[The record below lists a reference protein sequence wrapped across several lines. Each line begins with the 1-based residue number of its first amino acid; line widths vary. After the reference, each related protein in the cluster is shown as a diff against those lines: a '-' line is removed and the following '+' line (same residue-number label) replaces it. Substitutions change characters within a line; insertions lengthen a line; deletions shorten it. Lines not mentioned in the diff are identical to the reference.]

1 MYCCCSPCSTRAL
14 TSLCALILL
23 CLCIHPSS
31 ASWLFHPTGTD
42 AATDLSAPTVDD
54 TQWLPVTLPHR
65 DWDDIQGSN
74 NVYGW
79 YRCRFT
85 LPEACAGSD
94 LILKLGIVDDTDW
107 TFVNGTQIGTT
118 AAYDAERVYVIS
130 ADVVHPGENI
140 IAVKVYDIIG
150 TGGLLSDPRLGVRLA
165 HGGNWLFMAGD
176 APAPASWAAA
186 DLDESDWQ
194 SVALPDEEWDKRQP
208 GDNVYGWYRLH
219 FSLPEGFPSTE
230 QVLDLGI
237 VCDVDQAFLNGTL
250 IGETGHFP
258 PEYASVAGE
267 PRLYAI
273 PDGLLR
279 PGDENVLAVRV
290 FNGEARGG
298 IQGEPALFIPIGEP
312 DGAAQTLQRARRLR
326 HAGRLDEARELVDAA
341 LTAGGTPAVIAKT
354 LDELTV
360 IQAAQGQGDEALATF
375 EKMLREYT
383 LESCTGDAVRAVCAI
398 QAERGSLS
406 EDVAYLAEDRITR
419 GDWWLRYGNNGL
431 VLCAAGG
438 DCDVYGLPGTYAF
451 SDPSI
456 RNPDRSP
463 GAPFGYRAL
472 RFVDEGHPTAYN
484 WVAAVTTTDQRALY
498 NPLIRTRTCAWWDD
512 KGETHPFDNQGPD
525 LKVPIELPEGQWR
538 LSAYLVDYDWHATW
552 HPRRHGLVLT
562 DDSGGLLAVADTGKF
577 GNGVWQRF
585 IVRGPC
591 AITLRICK
599 NASSSAILSALM
611 LDRVPPLMP
620 VEACGLARDRASL
633 PQEAVAEYQAVSDL
647 LASSPL
653 QYSRRLEEIAA
664 GSETDPAEGPQAGL
678 RPWLRWQAVLWARD
692 DTTTADAHLD
702 AYMTALRATVTA
714 SEAPRVLDRQV
725 ELLMASRQLAGA
737 QALDA
742 RRSDLL
748 TGGQAR
754 PENVQSAQKLIDR
767 WLPLDDRFATRA
779 FEKQVQALVGGPPD
793 ITLPL
798 LATLVEPYADQGRE
812 LMPEI
817 SGPYR
822 PMVAGHP
829 KVGPLAEPVGIP
841 GFDAIM
847 LPALK
852 DLPRDVALRHFTPFL
867 RRLGERE
874 RLAVLRAPGLAPEE
888 RLKRLDEIVEE
899 TLGEGRVTASV
910 RANRVSLL
918 AGAGRLDEA
927 LQASAELWAMSPE
940 DMQQC
945 GQANL
950 SLGEALVRR
959 GRYAEAV
966 LVYRQVVDRYRE
978 TEPAGARAA
987 LKALAELA
995 RLQGDADAEAKAR
1008 TELEA
1013 LKTP

>member
-14 TSLCALILL
+14 TSLCALILI
-23 CLCIHPSS
+23 CLSIHPSS

-42 AATDLSAPTVDD
+42 AATDLSGSTVDD

-79 YRCRFT
+79 YRCRFA
-85 LPEACAGSD
+85 LPEACAASD

-273 PDGLLR
+273 PDGLLK
-279 PGDENVLAVRV
+279 PGDDNVLAVRV
-290 FNGEARGG
+290 FNGEAKGG

-312 DGAAQTLQRARRLR
+312 DAAATTLQRARALR
-326 HAGRLDEARELVDAA
+326 HAGKLDEARGLVDALLA
-341 LTAGGTPAVIAKT
+341 AGGAPAVIAKA

-360 IQAAQGQGDEALATF
+360 LQAARGQGDEALATF
-375 EKMLREYT
+375 ETMLREYP

-406 EDVAYLAEDRITR
+406 EHAAHLGEDRVTR

-431 VLCAAGG
+431 VLCTAGG
-438 DCDVYGLPGTYAF
+438 DCDVYGLPGAYAF
-451 SDPSI
+451 SDPI
-456 RNPDRSP
+456 IGNPNRSP
-463 GAPFGYRAL
+463 GAPFAYSAL
-472 RFVDEGHPTAYN
+472 RFIDGEGVTAYN
-484 WVAAVTTTDQRALY
+484 WIAAVTTTDQRALY
-498 NPLIRTRTCAWWDD
+498 NPLLRTRTCAWWDD

-525 LKVPIELPEGQWR
+525 LKVSIELPEGEWR
-538 LSAYLVDYDWHATW
+538 LSAYLVDYDWHSTW

-562 DDSGGLLAVADTGKF
+562 EEDGGLLAVADTGKF
-577 GNGVWQRF
+577 GSGVWQRL
-585 IVRGPC
+585 ILRGPQ
-591 AITLRICK
+591 AVTLRICK
-599 NASSSAILSALM
+599 NAANCAILSALM

-620 VEACGLARDRASL
+620 VEACGLTRDRASL
-633 PQEAVAEYQAVSDL
+633 PQEAVAQYQGVSDL
-647 LASSPL
+647 LVSSPI
-653 QYSRRLEEIAA
+653 QYSRRLEEIAT
-664 GSETDPAEGPQAGL
+664 GGQVDPAEGLQAGL
-678 RPWLRWQAVLWARD
+678 RAWLRWQAALWACD
-692 DTTTADAHLD
+692 DTATADAHLD
-702 AYMTALRATVTA
+702 AYITALRGTVGD
-714 SEAPRVLDRQV
+714 SKMPPVLDAQV

-748 TGGQAR
+748 TGAEAGL
-754 PENVQSAQKLIDR
+754 ENVQAMQKLIGR
-767 WLPLDDRFATRA
+767 WLPIDDRFAARA
-779 FEKQVQALVGGPPD
+779 FENQVGVLLKLPAEVG
-793 ITLPL
+793 LPL
-798 LATLVEPYADQGRE
+798 LATLADFYADQGRE

-817 SGPYR
+817 SGPHR
-822 PMVAGHP
+822 PRVARHP
-829 KVGPLAEPVGIP
+829 KAGPLAEPVGIP
-841 GFDAIM
+841 GFGAIV
-847 LPALK
+847 LDALK
-852 DLPRDVALRHFTPFL
+852 ALPRDVALQHFTPFL
-867 RRLGERE
+867 RRWGDRE
-874 RLAVLRAPGLAPEE
+874 RLGVLKAPGLALEE
-888 RLKRLDEIVEE
+888 QLRRFGAVIEQ
-899 TLGEGRVTASV
+899 TLGEPRVTASV
-910 RANRVSLL
+910 RSNCVHVL
-918 AGAGRLDEA
+918 AESGRIDEA
-927 LQASAELWAMSPE
+927 LAASVELWAMSPE
-940 DMQQC
+940 DMQQW
-945 GQANL
+945 GHVNL
-950 SLGEALVRR
+950 TLGEALVRR
-959 GRYAEAV
+959 GRYAEAIP
-966 LVYRQVVDRYRE
+966 VYRQVVDHYRE

>member
-1 MYCCCSPCSTRAL
+1 MHGCCTPCPTRAL

-23 CLCIHPSS
+23 CLCIHPST

-42 AATDLSAPTVDD
+42 AATDFSAPAVDD
-54 TQWLPVTLPHR
+54 TQWQPVTLPHR

-85 LPEACAGSD
+85 LPEACAGSE
-94 LILKLGIVDDTDW
+94 LTLKLGIVDDTDW

-118 AAYDAERVYVIS
+118 AAYDAERVYVIP
-130 ADVVHPGENI
+130 ADVVHPGENV

-176 APAPASWAAA
+176 APEPASWAAT
-186 DLDESDWQ
+186 DLDETDWQ
-194 SVALPDEEWDKRQP
+194 SVAVPDEEWDKRQP
-208 GDNVYGWYRLH
+208 GDNVYGWYRLP
-219 FSLPEGFPSTE
+219 FSLPEGFPATE

-279 PGDENVLAVRV
+279 PGDDNVLAVRV
-290 FNGEARGG
+290 FNGEAKGG

-312 DGAAQTLQRARRLR
+312 DAAAATLQRARALR
-326 HAGRLDEARELVDAA
+326 HAGKLDEARGLVDA
-341 LTAGGTPAVIAKT
+341 LLPAGGAPAVIAKA

-360 IQAAQGQGDEALATF
+360 LQAARGQGDEALATF
-375 EKMLREYT
+375 ETMLREYP

-398 QAERGSLS
+398 QAQRGSLS
-406 EDVAYLAEDRITR
+406 EHAACLGEDRVTR

-431 VLCAAGG
+431 VLCTAGG

-451 SDPSI
+451 SDPNI
-456 RNPDRSP
+456 GNPDRWS

-472 RFVDEGHPTAYN
+472 RCVDEGHPTAYN

-538 LSAYLVDYDWHATW
+538 LSAYLVDYDWHSTW

-562 DDSGGLLAVADTGKF
+562 DDGGGLLAVADTGKF
-577 GNGVWQRF
+577 GSGVWQRF
-585 IVRGPC
+585 ILRGPQ
-591 AITLRICK
+591 AVTLRICK

-620 VEACGLARDRASL
+620 VEACGLAPDRASL
-633 PQEAVAEYQAVSDL
+633 PQEALAEYQGVSDL
-647 LASSPL
+647 LASSSI
-653 QYSRRLEEIAA
+653 QYSRRLEEIATGGQA
-664 GSETDPAEGPQAGL
+664 DPAGGLQAGL
-678 RPWLRWQAVLWARD
+678 RAWLQWQAALWAYRD
-692 DTTTADAHLD
+692 EATTAALLD
-702 AYMTALRATVTA
+702 AYITALRGTVGD
-714 SEAPRVLDRQV
+714 SEMPPALDAQV
-725 ELLMASRQLAGA
+725 ELLMASRQLAAA

-748 TGGQAR
+748 TGAEAGL
-754 PENVQSAQKLIDR
+754 ENVQTMQKLIDR
-767 WLPLDDRFATRA
+767 WLPVDDRFATRA
-779 FEKQVQALVGGPPD
+779 FEKQVHALVEGPPD
-793 ITLPL
+793 VTLPI
-798 LATLVEPYADQGRE
+798 LATLVEAYADQGRE

-829 KVGPLAEPVGIP
+829 KAGPLAEPVGIP
-841 GFDAIM
+841 GFGAIV
-847 LPALK
+847 LDALK
-852 DLPRDVALRHFTPFL
+852 ALPRDVALQHFTPFL
-867 RRLGERE
+867 RRWGERE
-874 RLAVLRAPGLAPEE
+874 RLAVLKAPGLAPEE
-888 RLKRLDEIVEE
+888 RLRRFDAVIEQ
-899 TLGEGRVTASV
+899 TLGEPRVTASV
-910 RANRVSLL
+910 RSNCVRVL
-918 AGAGRLDEA
+918 AESGRIDEA
-927 LQASAELWAMSPE
+927 LAASVELWAMSPE
-940 DMQQC
+940 DMQQW
-945 GQANL
+945 GQVNL
-950 SLGEALVRR
+950 SLGEALARR

-966 LVYRQVVDRYRE
+966 PVYRQVVDRYRE

-1008 TELEA
+1008 AELEA